1 MAAADRLTIAAGTP
15 GDVLMERA
23 GRAVARAVIDF
34 AGFRYGLKVLVLCGK
49 GNNGGDG
56 FVAARVL
63 AAQGVSVTCACVFD
77 VTETHGDASLHL
89 ARLRASGIEPKRF
102 ERDAAGLD
110 LAGFDVVVDAIFG
123 TGFTGSASGEP
134 AAAIETTHGH
144 PAVVAVD
151 VPSGVD
157 STTGAVD
164 GPAVLA
170 RMTVALG
177 AQKTGTAVPP
187 GSNLAGVVRVAD
199 IGIDIGVRQMENSTT
214 GVQVGSFVEMAEA
227 ADVAAC
233 LPQRDPSAHKRSHG
247 SVSILAGSDEMRGAA
262 LLCAQ
267 GAMRM
272 GAGYVTLGSTAAV
285 KHAAAISHPELLCRV
300 ASTGD
305 SLSGSALDEMTD
317 AFKRSDAVAIGPG
330 LGTASGVSELVAR
343 VLREIDVP
351 LVVDADA
358 INVLDPDDLRS
369 RTRPT
374 VLTPHPGELAR
385 LMSTTTSAVTRDRI
399 EAARSAAAAFPSS
412 VVLLKGNRTV
422 ISYAGGK
429 AIVVIPVG
437 GSELA
442 TAGTGDVLTGALA
455 ALLAEGVA
463 PAGAAIAA
471 AYVHGLAG
479 SVAGSRL
486 GPQAVVAGDVAEALG
501 EAALLLMHRPV

>member
-23 GRAVARAVIDF
+23 GRAVARAVIDL
-34 AGFRYGLKVLVLCGK
+34 AGFRYGLSVLVLCGK

-63 AAQGVSVTCACVFD
+63 AAQGVAVTCACVFD
-77 VTETHGDASLHL
+77 ITETQGDAALHL
-89 ARLRASGIEPKRF
+89 ARLRASGIEPRRF
-102 ERDAAGLD
+102 DGDAAAFD
-110 LAGFDVVVDAIFG
+110 LAAFDVVVDAIFG
-123 TGFTGSASGEP
+123 TGFTGPASGEP
-134 AAAIETTHGH
+134 SAAIEALDGH
-144 PAVVAVD
+144 PVVVAVD

-164 GPAVLA
+164 GPAVFA
-170 RMTVALG
+170 RMTIAFG
-177 AQKTGTAVPP
+177 AEKTGTAVPP
-187 GSNLAGVVRVAD
+187 GSVHAGVVRVAD
-199 IGIDIGVRQMENSTT
+199 IGIDIGVRQMEGVGP
-214 GVQVGSFVEMAEA
+214 GVQVDSFVEMAEA

-247 SVSILAGSDEMRGAA
+247 SVAILAGSDEMRGAA

-285 KHAAAISHPELLCRV
+285 KQAAAISHPELLCRV

-305 SLSGSALDEMTD
+305 SLAGSALDEMAD
-317 AFKRSDAVAIGPG
+317 VFERSDAVAIGPG
-330 LGTASGVSELVAR
+330 LTTGQGVSELVAR
-343 VLREIDVP
+343 AMHELEVP

-358 INVLDPDDLRS
+358 INVLDPDVLRS
-369 RTRPT
+369 RSCPT

-385 LMSTTTSAVTRDRI
+385 LMSTDPSEVIRDRI
-399 EAARSAAAAFPSS
+399 EAARSAAAAFPPA

-437 GSELA
+437 GPELA
-442 TAGTGDVLTGALA
+442 TAGTGDVLTGALT

-479 SVAGSRL
+479 SVAGSRV
-486 GPQAVVAGDVAEALG
+486 GPQAVVAGDVGEALG
-501 EAALLLMHRPV
+501 EAALLLMHRPA